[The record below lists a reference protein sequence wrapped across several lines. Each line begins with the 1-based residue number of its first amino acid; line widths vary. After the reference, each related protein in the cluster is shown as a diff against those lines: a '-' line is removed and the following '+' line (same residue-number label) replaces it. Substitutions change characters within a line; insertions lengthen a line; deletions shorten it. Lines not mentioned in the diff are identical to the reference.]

1 MPNLSDF
8 FNLIAE
14 EKKKDKEE
22 MDSLIGDS
30 FNELFLEKIKPNK
43 NIEKQVENK
52 VVNENAISERLLN
65 ILPNENIEK
74 QVENKVVNENAI
86 SEGLLN
92 ILPNEKNSDPLTPLN
107 QNFATLDDLQ
117 NHYKLFLNRIQQQL
131 STIGG
136 GGEVRLEFL
145 DDVDRATAKTNDY
158 YLKYDATLNKWV
170 GDGVVGDG
178 VVIVSITGITT
189 SYQATND
196 DDYIGVS
203 ADVPVTIVLPETPSD
218 GKKITVKDEGN
229 KVSTYNITVQAGIG
243 KSVEND
249 SSVVMDINHQSFT
262 YFYNGNNWYLI

>member
-1 MPNLSDF
+1 MSNLSDF

-14 EKKKDKEE
+14 EKKKNKEE

-52 VVNENAISERLLN
+52 VVNENAISE
-65 ILPNENIEK
+65 
-74 QVENKVVNENAI
+74 
-86 SEGLLN
+86 GLLN

-107 QNFATLDDLQ
+107 QKFATLDDLQ

-170 GDGVVGDG
+170 GDSVGITSVG
-178 VVIVSITGITT
+178 IVSITGITT

-203 ADVPVTIVLPETPSD
+203 ADVPVTIILPETPSD

-249 SSVVMDINHQSFT
+249 SSVVMGINHQSFT

>member
-1 MPNLSDF
+1 MSNLSDF
-8 FNLIAE
+8 FNLIEE
-14 EKKKDKEE
+14 EKKKNKEE

-30 FNELFLEKIKPNK
+30 FNELFHEKIK
-43 NIEKQVENK
+43 
-52 VVNENAISERLLN
+52 
-65 ILPNENIEK
+65 PNENIEK

-107 QNFATLDDLQ
+107 QNFATLDDVQ

-158 YLKYDATLNKWV
+158 YLKYDATLNKW
-170 GDGVVGDG
+170 VGDG

>member
-1 MPNLSDF
+1 MPNLSDLF
-8 FNLIAE
+8 DLITE
-14 EKKKDKEE
+14 EKKKNEKKIVEEKEKNKKE

-30 FNELFLEKIKPNK
+30 FNELFLEQIN
-43 NIEKQVENK
+43 
-52 VVNENAISERLLN
+52 
-65 ILPNENIEK
+65 PNENIEK

-117 NHYKLFLNRIQQQL
+117 NHYKLFLNRIQQEL

-170 GDGVVGDG
+170 GDSVGITSVG
-178 VVIVSITGITT
+178 IVSITGITT

-203 ADVPVTIVLPETPSD
+203 ADVPVTIVLPVIPSY

>member
-1 MPNLSDF
+1 MSNLSDF

-14 EKKKDKEE
+14 EKKKNKEE

-30 FNELFLEKIKPNK
+30 FNELFLEKI
-43 NIEKQVENK
+43 E
-52 VVNENAISERLLN
+52 
-65 ILPNENIEK
+65 PNENIEK

-107 QNFATLDDLQ
+107 QKFATLDDLQ
-117 NHYKLFLNRIQQQL
+117 NHYKLFLNRIQQEL

-170 GDGVVGDG
+170 GDSVGITSVG
-178 VVIVSITGITT
+178 IVSITGITT

>member
-14 EKKKDKEE
+14 EKKKNKEE

-52 VVNENAISERLLN
+52 VVNEN
-65 ILPNENIEK
+65 
-74 QVENKVVNENAI
+74 VI

-92 ILPNEKNSDPLTPLN
+92 ILPNEENSDPLTPLN

-117 NHYKLFLNRIQQQL
+117 NHYRLFLNRIQQEL
-131 STIGG
+131 STLGG

-145 DDVDRATAKTNDY
+145 DDVDRDTAKTNDY

-170 GDGVVGDG
+170 GDSVGITSVG
-178 VVIVSITGITT
+178 IVPITGITT
-189 SYQATND
+189 YYQATND

-203 ADVPVTIVLPETPSD
+203 ADVPVTIILPETPSD

-229 KVSTYNITVQAGIG
+229 KVSTYNITVQSGIG

>member
-8 FNLIAE
+8 FNLIEE
-14 EKKKDKEE
+14 EKKKNKEE

-30 FNELFLEKIKPNK
+30 INELFLEKIKPNK
-43 NIEKQVENK
+43 
-52 VVNENAISERLLN
+52 
-65 ILPNENIEK
+65 NIEK

>member
-1 MPNLSDF
+1 MHDLSDL
-8 FNLIAE
+8 FNLISE
-14 EKKKDKEE
+14 EKKKNKEE

-30 FNELFLEKIKPNK
+30 FNELFLEKINPNK

-52 VVNENAISERLLN
+52 VVNEN
-65 ILPNENIEK
+65 
-74 QVENKVVNENAI
+74 VI

-92 ILPNEKNSDPLTPLN
+92 ILPNEENSDPLTPLN

-117 NHYKLFLNRIQQQL
+117 NHYTLFLNRIQQEL
-131 STIGG
+131 STLGG

-145 DDVDRATAKTNDY
+145 DDVDRDTAKTNDY
-158 YLKYDATLNKWV
+158 YLKYDATLNKW
-170 GDGVVGDG
+170 VGDG

>member
-1 MPNLSDF
+1 MHDLSDL
-8 FNLIAE
+8 FNLISE
-14 EKKKDKEE
+14 EKKKNKEE

-30 FNELFLEKIKPNK
+30 FNELFLEKIKPN
-43 NIEKQVENK
+43 
-52 VVNENAISERLLN
+52 
-65 ILPNENIEK
+65 ENIEK
-74 QVENKVVNENAI
+74 QVENKAVNENVI
-86 SEGLLN
+86 PEGLLN

-145 DDVDRATAKTNDY
+145 DDVDRDTAKTNDY
-158 YLKYDATLNKWV
+158 YLKYDATLNKW
-170 GDGVVGDG
+170 VGDG

-203 ADVPVTIVLPETPSD
+203 ADVPVTIILPETPSD

>member
-1 MPNLSDF
+1 MPNLSDL

-14 EKKKDKEE
+14 EKKKNKEE

-30 FNELFLEKIKPNK
+30 VNELFLEKIK
-43 NIEKQVENK
+43 
-52 VVNENAISERLLN
+52 
-65 ILPNENIEK
+65 PNENIEK
-74 QVENKVVNENAI
+74 QVENKVVNENVI
-86 SEGLLN
+86 PEGLLN

-145 DDVDRATAKTNDY
+145 DDVDRSTAKTNDY

-170 GDGVVGDG
+170 GDSVGITSMG
-178 VVIVSITGITT
+178 IVSITGITT
-189 SYQATND
+189 SYQVTND

-203 ADVPVTIVLPETPSD
+203 ADVPVTIILPETPSD

>member
-14 EKKKDKEE
+14 EKKKNNEE

-30 FNELFLEKIKPNK
+30 FNGLFLEKIK
-43 NIEKQVENK
+43 
-52 VVNENAISERLLN
+52 
-65 ILPNENIEK
+65 PNENIEK

-117 NHYKLFLNRIQQQL
+117 NHYKLFLNRIQQEL

-158 YLKYDATLNKWV
+158 YLKYDATLNKW
-170 GDGVVGDG
+170 VGDG

>member
-1 MPNLSDF
+1 MPNLSDLF
-8 FNLIAE
+8 DLIVE
-14 EKKKDKEE
+14 EKKKNKKEI
-22 MDSLIGDS
+22 DTLIGDS
-30 FNELFLEKIKPNK
+30 FDELFLEQINPNK

-52 VVNENAISERLLN
+52 VVNENVI
-65 ILPNENIEK
+65 P
-74 QVENKVVNENAI
+74 
-86 SEGLLN
+86 EGLLN

-107 QNFATLDDLQ
+107 QKFATLDDLQ

-145 DDVDRATAKTNDY
+145 DDVDRSTAKTNDY
-158 YLKYDATLNKWV
+158 YLKYDATLNKW
-170 GDGVVGDG
+170 VGDG

>member
-30 FNELFLEKIKPNK
+30 FNELFLEKIK
-43 NIEKQVENK
+43 
-52 VVNENAISERLLN
+52 
-65 ILPNENIEK
+65 PNENIEK

>member
-1 MPNLSDF
+1 MPNLSDLF
-8 FNLIAE
+8 DLIVE
-14 EKKKDKEE
+14 EKKKNKKEI
-22 MDSLIGDS
+22 DTLIGDS
-30 FNELFLEKIKPNK
+30 FDELFLEQINPNK

-52 VVNENAISERLLN
+52 VVNENVI
-65 ILPNENIEK
+65 P
-74 QVENKVVNENAI
+74 
-86 SEGLLN
+86 EGLLN
-92 ILPNEKNSDPLTPLN
+92 IPPNEKNSDPLTPLN
-107 QNFATLDDLQ
+107 QKFATLDDLQ
-117 NHYKLFLNRIQQQL
+117 NHYKLFLNRIQQEL

-145 DDVDRATAKTNDY
+145 DDVDRSTAKTNDY

-170 GDGVVGDG
+170 GDSVGITSMG
-178 VVIVSITGITT
+178 IVSITGITT

>member
-8 FNLIAE
+8 FNLIE
-14 EKKKDKEE
+14 GEKKKNKEE

-30 FNELFLEKIKPNK
+30 FNELFLKKIK
-43 NIEKQVENK
+43 
-52 VVNENAISERLLN
+52 
-65 ILPNENIEK
+65 PNENIEK

-170 GDGVVGDG
+170 GDGVVDG

>member
-14 EKKKDKEE
+14 EKKKNKKKIAEEKKKNKEE

-43 NIEKQVENK
+43 
-52 VVNENAISERLLN
+52 
-65 ILPNENIEK
+65 NIEK

-170 GDGVVGDG
+170 GDTIPSVG
-178 VVIVSITGITT
+178 IVSITGITT

-203 ADVPVTIVLPETPSD
+203 ADVPVTIVLPVIPSY

-229 KVSTYNITVQAGIG
+229 KVSIYNITVQAGIG

>member
-1 MPNLSDF
+1 MPNLSDL

-14 EKKKDKEE
+14 EKKKNKEE

-30 FNELFLEKIKPNK
+30 VNELFLEKIK
-43 NIEKQVENK
+43 
-52 VVNENAISERLLN
+52 
-65 ILPNENIEK
+65 PNENIEK
-74 QVENKVVNENAI
+74 QVENKVVNENVI
-86 SEGLLN
+86 PEGLLN

-170 GDGVVGDG
+170 GDSVGITSMG
-178 VVIVSITGITT
+178 IVSITGITT

-203 ADVPVTIVLPETPSD
+203 ADVPVTIVLPVIPSY

>member
-1 MPNLSDF
+1 MSNLSDF

-14 EKKKDKEE
+14 EKKKNKEE

-30 FNELFLEKIKPNK
+30 FNELFLEKI
-43 NIEKQVENK
+43 E
-52 VVNENAISERLLN
+52 
-65 ILPNENIEK
+65 PNENIEK

-107 QNFATLDDLQ
+107 QKFATLDDLQ
-117 NHYKLFLNRIQQQL
+117 NHYKLFLNRIQQEL

-170 GDGVVGDG
+170 GDSVGITSVG
-178 VVIVSITGITT
+178 IVSITGITT
-189 SYQATND
+189 SYQVTND

-203 ADVPVTIVLPETPSD
+203 ADVPVTIILPETPSD

>member
-1 MPNLSDF
+1 MSNLSDF

-14 EKKKDKEE
+14 EKKKNKEE

-52 VVNENAISERLLN
+52 VVNENAISE
-65 ILPNENIEK
+65 
-74 QVENKVVNENAI
+74 
-86 SEGLLN
+86 GLLN

-107 QNFATLDDLQ
+107 QKFATLDDLQ
-117 NHYKLFLNRIQQQL
+117 NHYKLFLNRIQQEL

-170 GDGVVGDG
+170 GDSVGITSVG
-178 VVIVSITGITT
+178 IVSITGITT

-203 ADVPVTIVLPETPSD
+203 ADVPVTIVLPETPSY

>member
-1 MPNLSDF
+1 MHNLSDF
-8 FNLIAE
+8 FNLIVE
-14 EKKKDKEE
+14 EKKKNKEE

-30 FNELFLEKIKPNK
+30 FNELFLEKIKPN
-43 NIEKQVENK
+43 
-52 VVNENAISERLLN
+52 
-65 ILPNENIEK
+65 ENIEK
-74 QVENKVVNENAI
+74 QVENKVVNKNIENQVENVVVNENVI
-86 SEGLLN
+86 PEGLLN

-107 QNFATLDDLQ
+107 QKFATLDDLQ

-170 GDGVVGDG
+170 GDSVGITSMG
-178 VVIVSITGITT
+178 IVPITGITT
-189 SYQATND
+189 YYQATND

-203 ADVPVTIVLPETPSD
+203 ADVPVTIVLPIIPSD

>member
-1 MPNLSDF
+1 MPNISDF

-14 EKKKDKEE
+14 EKKKNKEE

-30 FNELFLEKIKPNK
+30 FNELFLEKIK
-43 NIEKQVENK
+43 
-52 VVNENAISERLLN
+52 
-65 ILPNENIEK
+65 PNENIEK

-107 QNFATLDDLQ
+107 QNFATLDDVQ

-178 VVIVSITGITT
+178 VVIVPITGITT
-189 SYQATND
+189 YYQATND

>member
-1 MPNLSDF
+1 MSNLSDF

-14 EKKKDKEE
+14 EKKKNKEE

-52 VVNENAISERLLN
+52 VVNENAISE
-65 ILPNENIEK
+65 
-74 QVENKVVNENAI
+74 
-86 SEGLLN
+86 GLLN

-107 QNFATLDDLQ
+107 QKFATLDDLQ

-170 GDGVVGDG
+170 GDSVGITSVG
-178 VVIVSITGITT
+178 IVPITGITT
-189 SYQATND
+189 YYQATND

-203 ADVPVTIVLPETPSD
+203 ADVPVTIVLPVIPSY

>member
-1 MPNLSDF
+1 MSNLSDF

-14 EKKKDKEE
+14 EKKKNKEE

-30 FNELFLEKIKPNK
+30 FNELFLEKIK
-43 NIEKQVENK
+43 
-52 VVNENAISERLLN
+52 
-65 ILPNENIEK
+65 PNENIEK

-107 QNFATLDDLQ
+107 QKFATLDDLQ
-117 NHYKLFLNRIQQQL
+117 NHYKLFLNRIQQEL

-170 GDGVVGDG
+170 GDSVGITSVG
-178 VVIVSITGITT
+178 IVSITGITT

>member
-1 MPNLSDF
+1 MNDLSDL

-14 EKKKDKEE
+14 EKRKNKEE

-52 VVNENAISERLLN
+52 VVNK
-65 ILPNENIEK
+65 NIEN
-74 QVENKVVNENAI
+74 QVENVVVNGNVI
-86 SEGLLN
+86 PEGLLN

-107 QNFATLDDLQ
+107 QKFATLDDLQ

-158 YLKYDATLNKWV
+158 YLKYDATLKKWV
-170 GDGVVGDG
+170 GDTIPSVG
-178 VVIVSITGITT
+178 IVSITGITT

>member
-1 MPNLSDF
+1 MHDLSDL
-8 FNLIAE
+8 FNLISE
-14 EKKKDKEE
+14 EKKKNKEE

-30 FNELFLEKIKPNK
+30 FNELFLEKIKPN
-43 NIEKQVENK
+43 
-52 VVNENAISERLLN
+52 
-65 ILPNENIEK
+65 ENIEK
-74 QVENKVVNENAI
+74 QVENKVVNENVI
-86 SEGLLN
+86 PEGLLN

-107 QNFATLDDLQ
+107 QKFATLDDLQ

-170 GDGVVGDG
+170 GDSVGITSVG
-178 VVIVSITGITT
+178 IVSITGITT

-203 ADVPVTIVLPETPSD
+203 ADVPVTIVLPVIPSY

>member
-1 MPNLSDF
+1 MPNLSDL

-14 EKKKDKEE
+14 EKKKNKEE

-52 VVNENAISERLLN
+52 VVNENVI
-65 ILPNENIEK
+65 P
-74 QVENKVVNENAI
+74 
-86 SEGLLN
+86 EGLLN
-92 ILPNEKNSDPLTPLN
+92 ILPNEENSDPLTPLN

-117 NHYKLFLNRIQQQL
+117 NHYKLFLNRIQQEL

-145 DDVDRATAKTNDY
+145 DDVDRDTAKTNDY

-170 GDGVVGDG
+170 GDSVGITSMG
-178 VVIVSITGITT
+178 IVSITGITT
-189 SYQATND
+189 SYQVTND

-203 ADVPVTIVLPETPSD
+203 ADVPVTIVLPVIPSY
-218 GKKITVKDEGN
+218 GKKITVMDEWN

>member
-1 MPNLSDF
+1 MPNLSDL
-8 FNLIAE
+8 FNLIVE
-14 EKKKDKEE
+14 EKKKNKEE

-30 FNELFLEKIKPNK
+30 FNELFLEKIKPN
-43 NIEKQVENK
+43 
-52 VVNENAISERLLN
+52 
-65 ILPNENIEK
+65 ENIEK
-74 QVENKVVNENAI
+74 QVENKVVNENVI
-86 SEGLLN
+86 PEGLLN

-170 GDGVVGDG
+170 GDSVGITSVG
-178 VVIVSITGITT
+178 IVSITGITT
-189 SYQATND
+189 SYQVTND

-203 ADVPVTIVLPETPSD
+203 ADVPVTIVLPVIPSD

>member
-30 FNELFLEKIKPNK
+30 FNELFLEKIK
-43 NIEKQVENK
+43 
-52 VVNENAISERLLN
+52 
-65 ILPNENIEK
+65 PNENIEK

-170 GDGVVGDG
+170 GDGVVDG

>member
-14 EKKKDKEE
+14 EKKKNKEE

-30 FNELFLEKIKPNK
+30 FNELFLEKIK
-43 NIEKQVENK
+43 
-52 VVNENAISERLLN
+52 
-65 ILPNENIEK
+65 PNENIEK

-170 GDGVVGDG
+170 GDGVV
-178 VVIVSITGITT
+178 IVSITGITT

>member
-14 EKKKDKEE
+14 EKKKNNEE

-30 FNELFLEKIKPNK
+30 FNGLFLEKIK
-43 NIEKQVENK
+43 
-52 VVNENAISERLLN
+52 
-65 ILPNENIEK
+65 PNENIEK

-170 GDGVVGDG
+170 GDGVV
-178 VVIVSITGITT
+178 IVSITGITT

>member
-14 EKKKDKEE
+14 EKKKNKEK

-30 FNELFLEKIKPNK
+30 FNELFLEKIK
-43 NIEKQVENK
+43 
-52 VVNENAISERLLN
+52 
-65 ILPNENIEK
+65 PNENIEK

-170 GDGVVGDG
+170 GDGVV
-178 VVIVSITGITT
+178 IVSITGITT

>member
-1 MPNLSDF
+1 MPNLSDLF
-8 FNLIAE
+8 DLIVE
-14 EKKKDKEE
+14 EKKKNKEE

-30 FNELFLEKIKPNK
+30 VNELFLEKIK
-43 NIEKQVENK
+43 
-52 VVNENAISERLLN
+52 
-65 ILPNENIEK
+65 PNENIEK
-74 QVENKVVNENAI
+74 QVENKVVNENVI
-86 SEGLLN
+86 PEGLLN

-170 GDGVVGDG
+170 GDSVGITSMG
-178 VVIVSITGITT
+178 IVSITGITT
-189 SYQATND
+189 SYQVTND

-203 ADVPVTIVLPETPSD
+203 ADVPVTIILPETPSD

>member
-1 MPNLSDF
+1 MPNLSDL

-14 EKKKDKEE
+14 EKKKNKEE

-30 FNELFLEKIKPNK
+30 FNELFLEKIKPN
-43 NIEKQVENK
+43 
-52 VVNENAISERLLN
+52 
-65 ILPNENIEK
+65 ENIEK
-74 QVENKVVNENAI
+74 QVENKVVNENVI

-92 ILPNEKNSDPLTPLN
+92 ILPNEENSDPLTPLN

-117 NHYKLFLNRIQQQL
+117 NHYKLFLNRIQQEL

-145 DDVDRATAKTNDY
+145 DDVDRSTAKTNDY

-170 GDGVVGDG
+170 GDSVGITSMG
-178 VVIVSITGITT
+178 IVSITGITT
-189 SYQATND
+189 SYQVTND

-203 ADVPVTIVLPETPSD
+203 ADVPVTIVLPVIPSY

>member
-1 MPNLSDF
+1 MSNLSDF

-14 EKKKDKEE
+14 EKKKNKEE

-52 VVNENAISERLLN
+52 VVNENVI
-65 ILPNENIEK
+65 P
-74 QVENKVVNENAI
+74 
-86 SEGLLN
+86 EGLLN

-107 QNFATLDDLQ
+107 QKFTTLDDLQ
-117 NHYKLFLNRIQQQL
+117 NHYKLFLNRIQQEL

-145 DDVDRATAKTNDY
+145 DDVDRSTAKTNDY

-170 GDGVVGDG
+170 GDSVGITSMG
-178 VVIVSITGITT
+178 IVSITGITT
-189 SYQATND
+189 SYQVTND

-203 ADVPVTIVLPETPSD
+203 ADVPVTIVLPVIPSY

>member
-1 MPNLSDF
+1 MPNLSDLF
-8 FNLIAE
+8 DLITE
-14 EKKKDKEE
+14 EKKKNEKKIVEEKEKNKKE

-30 FNELFLEKIKPNK
+30 FNELFLEQIN
-43 NIEKQVENK
+43 
-52 VVNENAISERLLN
+52 
-65 ILPNENIEK
+65 PNENIEK

-92 ILPNEKNSDPLTPLN
+92 ILPNENNSDPLTPLN

-170 GDGVVGDG
+170 GDTIPSVG
-178 VVIVSITGITT
+178 IVSITGITT

>member
-1 MPNLSDF
+1 MHNLSDL

-14 EKKKDKEE
+14 EKKKNKEE

-30 FNELFLEKIKPNK
+30 FNELFLEKIKPN
-43 NIEKQVENK
+43 
-52 VVNENAISERLLN
+52 
-65 ILPNENIEK
+65 ENIEK
-74 QVENKVVNENAI
+74 QVENKVVNENVI
-86 SEGLLN
+86 PEGLLN

-107 QNFATLDDLQ
+107 QKFATLDDLQ

-145 DDVDRATAKTNDY
+145 DDVDRATASNTAGSDFKF
-158 YLKYDATLNKWV
+158 TLNKW
-170 GDGVVGDG
+170 VGDG

-203 ADVPVTIVLPETPSD
+203 ADVPVTIVLPETPSY

>member
-1 MPNLSDF
+1 MSNLSDF

-14 EKKKDKEE
+14 EKKKNKEE

-30 FNELFLEKIKPNK
+30 FNELFLEKIK
-43 NIEKQVENK
+43 
-52 VVNENAISERLLN
+52 
-65 ILPNENIEK
+65 PNENIEK

-107 QNFATLDDLQ
+107 QKFATLDDLQ
-117 NHYKLFLNRIQQQL
+117 NHYNLFLNRIQQEL

-170 GDGVVGDG
+170 GDSVGITSVG
-178 VVIVSITGITT
+178 IVSITGITT
-189 SYQATND
+189 SYQVTND

>member
-14 EKKKDKEE
+14 EKKKNKEE

-43 NIEKQVENK
+43 
-52 VVNENAISERLLN
+52 
-65 ILPNENIEK
+65 NIEK

-170 GDGVVGDG
+170 GDGVV
-178 VVIVSITGITT
+178 IVSITGITT

>member
-8 FNLIAE
+8 FNLIEE
-14 EKKKDKEE
+14 EKKKNKEE

-30 FNELFLEKIKPNK
+30 FNELFLEKIK
-43 NIEKQVENK
+43 
-52 VVNENAISERLLN
+52 
-65 ILPNENIEK
+65 PNENIEK